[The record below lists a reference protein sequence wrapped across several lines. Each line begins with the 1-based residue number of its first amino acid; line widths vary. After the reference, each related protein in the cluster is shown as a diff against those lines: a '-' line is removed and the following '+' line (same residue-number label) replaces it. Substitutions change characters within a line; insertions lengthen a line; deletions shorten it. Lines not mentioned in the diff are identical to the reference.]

1 MDQLAHICEDSRIVI
16 KGKGTVRCLRSFMGN
31 TKAGK
36 CDEFINHRYL
46 LLLCLS
52 FFQILQKAFFKQA
65 PAGNLFK
72 DHREDYSDAPAGNL
86 FKDHREDYSDAPA
99 GNFFKDHR
107 RDYSKG
113 VPAASASRA
122 FCKTVSNAIA
132 ALLYSSSLSMLES
145 MGAPSAV
152 RVKEYR

>member
-1 MDQLAHICEDSRIVI
+1 MAGLEVRRSNSL
-16 KGKGTVRCLRSFMGN
+16 RCLRSFIEN

-65 PAGNLFK
+65 SAANLFK
-72 DHREDYSDAPAGNL
+72 DHWKDYSDASAGNL
-86 FKDHREDYSDAPA
+86 L
-99 GNFFKDHR
+99 KDHR

-113 VPAASASRA
+113 APAASASRA

-132 ALLYSSSLSMLES
+132 ALLYSSSLSILES
-145 MGAPSAV
+145 IGAPSAV

>member
-1 MDQLAHICEDSRIVI
+1 MAGLE
-16 KGKGTVRCLRSFMGN
+16 VRRSNPLRRPRSSMGN

-72 DHREDYSDAPAGNL
+72 DHREDYFDAPAGNL

>member
-46 LLLCLS
+46 LLLFLS
-52 FFQILQKAFFKQA
+52 FFQILQKAFFKLA
-65 PAGNLFK
+65 PAENLFK
-72 DHREDYSDAPAGNL
+72 DHWKDYSDASAGNL
-86 FKDHREDYSDAPA
+86 L
-99 GNFFKDHR
+99 KDHR
-107 RDYSKG
+107 RGYSKG

-122 FCKTVSNAIA
+122 FCKTVSNAMA
-132 ALLYSSSLSMLES
+132 ALLYSSSLSMLERTGS
-145 MGAPSAV
+145 PDSV
-152 RVKEYR
+152 RAKV

>member
-65 PAGNLFK
+65 PTGNL
-72 DHREDYSDAPAGNL
+72 
-86 FKDHREDYSDAPA
+86 
-99 GNFFKDHR
+99 FKDHR

-145 MGAPSAV
+145 MGAPSVV

>member
-1 MDQLAHICEDSRIVI
+1 MAGLE
-16 KGKGTVRCLRSFMGN
+16 VRRSNSLRHLRSSMGN

-46 LLLCLS
+46 LLLFLS

-72 DHREDYSDAPAGNL
+72 DHREDYFDAP
-86 FKDHREDYSDAPA
+86 S

-132 ALLYSSSLSMLES
+132 ALLYSSSLSILES

>member
-1 MDQLAHICEDSRIVI
+1 MAGLE
-16 KGKGTVRCLRSFMGN
+16 VRRSNPLRRPRSSMGN

-72 DHREDYSDAPAGNL
+72 DHREDYSDAPAGN
-86 FKDHREDYSDAPA
+86 
-99 GNFFKDHR
+99 FFKDHR

-132 ALLYSSSLSMLES
+132 ALLSGVDLGGNELVGEPPKFSK
-145 MGAPSAV
+145 GAVVSPCSDSVDAQLA
-152 RVKEYR
+152 KS

>member
-1 MDQLAHICEDSRIVI
+1 MAGLE
-16 KGKGTVRCLRSFMGN
+16 VRRSNPLRHLRSSIGN

-46 LLLCLS
+46 LLLCLI
-52 FFQILQKAFFKQA
+52 FFKILQKAFFKQA
-65 PAGNLFK
+65 SAGNLFK
-72 DHREDYSDAPAGNL
+72 DHWKDYSDASAGNL
-86 FKDHREDYSDAPA
+86 FKDHW
-99 GNFFKDHR
+99 

-113 VPAASASRA
+113 APAASASRA

>member
-1 MDQLAHICEDSRIVI
+1 MAGLE
-16 KGKGTVRCLRSFMGN
+16 VRRSNPLRRPRSSMGN

-65 PAGNLFK
+65 PAGNL
-72 DHREDYSDAPAGNL
+72 
-86 FKDHREDYSDAPA
+86 
-99 GNFFKDHR
+99 FKDHR

>member
-1 MDQLAHICEDSRIVI
+1 MAGLE
-16 KGKGTVRCLRSFMGN
+16 VRRSNPLRHLRSFMGN

-46 LLLCLS
+46 LLLFLS

-65 PAGNLFK
+65 PAGHLFK
-72 DHREDYSDAPAGNL
+72 DHWEDY
-86 FKDHREDYSDAPA
+86 FDAPA

-122 FCKTVSNAIA
+122 FCKTVSNAMA
-132 ALLYSSSLSMLES
+132 ALLYSSSLSMLERTGS
-145 MGAPSAV
+145 PDSV
-152 RVKEYR
+152 RAKV

>member
-1 MDQLAHICEDSRIVI
+1 MAGLEVRRSNSL
-16 KGKGTVRCLRSFMGN
+16 RCLRSFIGN

-36 CDEFINHRYL
+36 CDEFINHIYL

-72 DHREDYSDAPAGNL
+72 DHWKDYSDASAGNL
-86 FKDHREDYSDAPA
+86 L
-99 GNFFKDHR
+99 KDHR
-107 RDYSKG
+107 RGYSKG
-113 VPAASASRA
+113 APAASASRA

-132 ALLYSSSLSMLES
+132 ALLYSSSLSILES
-145 MGAPSAV
+145 IGAPSAV

>member
-1 MDQLAHICEDSRIVI
+1 MAGLE
-16 KGKGTVRCLRSFMGN
+16 VRRSNSLRHPRSFMGN

-52 FFQILQKAFFKQA
+52 FFKFCRKSFSNRLPPQISLKTTGK
-65 PAGNLFK
+65 
-72 DHREDYSDAPAGNL
+72 DYSDASAGNL
-86 FKDHREDYSDAPA
+86 L
-99 GNFFKDHR
+99 KDHR

-113 VPAASASRA
+113 APAASASRA
-122 FCKTVSNAIA
+122 FCKIVSNAIA
-132 ALLYSSSLSMLES
+132 ALLYSSSLSILES
-145 MGAPSAV
+145 IGAPSAV

>member
-1 MDQLAHICEDSRIVI
+1 MMMWQMWEMAGLE
-16 KGKGTVRCLRSFMGN
+16 VRRSNSLRHLRSSMGN

-72 DHREDYSDAPAGNL
+72 DHREDY
-86 FKDHREDYSDAPA
+86 FDAPA

-132 ALLYSSSLSMLES
+132 ALLYSSSFNIGKHGSTLC
-145 MGAPSAV
+145 SAGEGIQINFTV
-152 RVKEYR
+152 MILALFARGRSAI

>member
-46 LLLCLS
+46 LLLFLG

-72 DHREDYSDAPAGNL
+72 DHREDYS
-86 FKDHREDYSDAPA
+86 
-99 GNFFKDHR
+99 
-107 RDYSKG
+107 KG
-113 VPAASASRA
+113 APAASASRA

>member
-16 KGKGTVRCLRSFMGN
+16 KGKEPSGAFAVLWEYK
-31 TKAGK
+31 KAGK

-52 FFQILQKAFFKQA
+52 FFQILQKAFFKQ
-65 PAGNLFK
+65 
-72 DHREDYSDAPAGNL
+72 APAGNL

-132 ALLYSSSLSMLES
+132 ALLYFLRRSQCWKAWEHPLQC
-145 MGAPSAV
+145 G
-152 RVKEYR
+152 

>member
-1 MDQLAHICEDSRIVI
+1 MAGLE
-16 KGKGTVRCLRSFMGN
+16 VRQSNPLRHPRSFIGN

-65 PAGNLFK
+65 PARNLFK
-72 DHREDYSDAPAGNL
+72 DHWKDYSDASAGNL
-86 FKDHREDYSDAPA
+86 FTDHR
-99 GNFFKDHR
+99 K
-107 RDYSKG
+107 DYSKG
-113 VPAASASRA
+113 APAASASRA

-132 ALLYSSSLSMLES
+132 ALLYSSSLSILES
-145 MGAPSAV
+145 IGAPSPV
-152 RVKEYR
+152 WVKEYR

>member
-1 MDQLAHICEDSRIVI
+1 MAGLEVRRSNSL
-16 KGKGTVRCLRSFMGN
+16 RCLRSFIGN

-65 PAGNLFK
+65 PAANLFK
-72 DHREDYSDAPAGNL
+72 DHWKDYPDASAGNL
-86 FKDHREDYSDAPA
+86 L
-99 GNFFKDHR
+99 KDHR

-113 VPAASASRA
+113 APAASASRA

-132 ALLYSSSLSMLES
+132 ALLYSSSLSILES
-145 MGAPSAV
+145 IGAPSAV

>member
-1 MDQLAHICEDSRIVI
+1 MAGLE
-16 KGKGTVRCLRSFMGN
+16 VRRSNPLRHPRSFMGN
-31 TKAGK
+31 TKQVNVMNLSITDT
-36 CDEFINHRYL
+36 CFIVL
-46 LLLCLS
+46 KL
-52 FFQILQKAFFKQA
+52 FQILQKAFFKQA

-72 DHREDYSDAPAGNL
+72 DHWEDY
-86 FKDHREDYSDAPA
+86 FDAPA

-132 ALLYSSSLSMLES
+132 ALLYSSSLSILES

>member
-1 MDQLAHICEDSRIVI
+1 MDQLAHICEDSRMA
-16 KGKGTVRCLRSFMGN
+16 GLEVRRSNPLRRPRSSMGN

-52 FFQILQKAFFKQA
+52 FFQILQKAFFKLA
-65 PAGNLFK
+65 PAENLFK
-72 DHREDYSDAPAGNL
+72 DHWKDYSDASAGNL
-86 FKDHREDYSDAPA
+86 L
-99 GNFFKDHR
+99 KDHR

-132 ALLYSSSLSMLES
+132 ALLYSSSLSILES
-145 MGAPSAV
+145 IGAPSAV

>member
-1 MDQLAHICEDSRIVI
+1 MAGLE
-16 KGKGTVRCLRSFMGN
+16 VRRSNPLRHPRSFMGN

-46 LLLCLS
+46 LLLFLS

-72 DHREDYSDAPAGNL
+72 DHREDYFDAPAGNL
-86 FKDHREDYSDAPA
+86 FKDHREDYFDAPA

-132 ALLYSSSLSMLES
+132 ALLYSSSLSILES